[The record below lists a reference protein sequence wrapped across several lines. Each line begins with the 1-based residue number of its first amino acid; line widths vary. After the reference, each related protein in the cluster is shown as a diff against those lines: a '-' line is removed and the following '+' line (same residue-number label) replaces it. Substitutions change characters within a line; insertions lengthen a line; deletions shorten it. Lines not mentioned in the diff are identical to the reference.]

1 MPYLLAAEADK
12 IQDFIFRSSRL
23 REVVGASQLLTR
35 FCRSID
41 ETLAQ
46 QYGGQVVVNDGG
58 SFRVIFDDLE
68 MANAFGADLA
78 ELYRL
83 ALGGSLTV
91 AEPVELNGDFRKAN
105 EQAGEKLRW
114 AKSRRQG
121 AVAEVH
127 IPYVA
132 FCASCGVA
140 LGQTHARLAQ
150 EPDQVK
156 PRYLCSDCQR
166 KAIER
171 ATNRN
176 GCNRSFLPHIAG
188 SQSMA

>member
-41 ETLAQ
+41 DTLAKKH
-46 QYGGQVVVNDGG
+46 GGQVVVNDGG
-58 SFRVIFDDLE
+58 SFRVIFDDL
-68 MANAFGADLA
+68 AKAHAFGADLA

-91 AEPVELNGDFRKAN
+91 AEPVALSGDFRKAN
-105 EQAGEKLRW
+105 EMAGEKLRW

-127 IPYVA
+127 MPYVA

-140 LGQTHARLAQ
+140 LARSVN
-150 EPDQVK
+150 D
-156 PRYLCSDCQR
+156 
-166 KAIER
+166 
-171 ATNRN
+171 
-176 GCNRSFLPHIAG
+176 
-188 SQSMA
+188 